1 MAADQ
6 KIMAN
11 NGESQ
16 PNKTK
21 EVSLSTEVHNSMV
34 PGDFH
39 DFPGSQAKMYTT
51 YANRQETIAKALG
64 TKAPL
69 VS

>member
-1 MAADQ
+1 
-6 KIMAN
+6 MAN
-11 NGESQ
+11 NGESK
-16 PNKTK
+16 PNQTR

-39 DFPGSQAKMYTT
+39 DFSGSQAKMYTT
-51 YANRQETIAKALG
+51 YENRQETIAKALG
-64 TKAPL
+64 SKSPL